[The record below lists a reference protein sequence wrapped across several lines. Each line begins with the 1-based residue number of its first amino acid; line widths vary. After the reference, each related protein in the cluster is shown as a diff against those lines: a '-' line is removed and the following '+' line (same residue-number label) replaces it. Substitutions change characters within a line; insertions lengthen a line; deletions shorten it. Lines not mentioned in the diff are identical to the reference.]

1 MKPASYAYHRADD
14 VRGAVELLAELGE
27 DAKILAGGQSLV
39 PMMNFRLARP
49 AALVDVGRVDGLSY
63 LHRDGEALR
72 VGALTTH
79 HAVETADLGE
89 YGVLARTA
97 RWIGHYP
104 IRARGTIGGSMAHA
118 DATAEWCVLAVLL
131 DAVIVAESVRGRREI
146 PAADFFLGTFTT
158 ALEPDEM
165 VVEVVFPRAAPYAA
179 LTEFAQR
186 KGDFAIV
193 AAAASVDLSPAGR
206 IDGARVVLGG
216 VDAVPV
222 RVEAAEHVLA
232 GAEPGPEVCKAAASE
247 AAAVIDP
254 GGDIHG
260 GPEYR
265 RRLTRT
271 LLFRALLETA
281 ALEQR
286 TEQPDQAEPGQGED
300 AGQARPETA
309 AGADEVG
316 SAGGEARDG

>member
-14 VRGAVELLAELGE
+14 VRDAVGLLAELGE
-27 DAKILAGGQSLV
+27 DAKVLAGGQSLV

-49 AALVDVGRVDGLSY
+49 TALVDVSRIPGLSY
-63 LHRDGEALR
+63 LRRDGAALR
-72 VGALTTH
+72 IGALTTH
-79 HAVETADLGE
+79 HAVETAPELEG
-89 YGVLARTA
+89 YGVLPRAA

-104 IRARGTIGGSMAHA
+104 IRARGTIGGSLAHS

-146 PAADFFLGTFTT
+146 PAAEFFLGTFTT
-158 ALEPDEM
+158 ALEPDEL
-165 VVEVVFPRAAPYAA
+165 VVEVVFPRPAPNAA

-193 AAAASVDLSPAGR
+193 AAAVSLDLSPDARVGR
-206 IDGARVVLGG
+206 GARVVLGG
-216 VDAVPV
+216 VDATPV
-222 RVEAAEHVLA
+222 RVDAAEQILT
-232 GAEPGPEVCKAAASE
+232 GAEPGPEVFAAAAD
-247 AAAVIDP
+247 AAGAAITP

-271 LLFRALLETA
+271 LVTRAL
-281 ALEQR
+281 
-286 TEQPDQAEPGQGED
+286 AE
-300 AGQARPETA
+300 A
-309 AGADEVG
+309 V
-316 SAGGEARDG
+316 S

>member
-1 MKPASYAYHRADD
+1 MKPASYAYHRASD
-14 VRGAVELLAELGE
+14 VRDAVELLAGLGE

-49 AALVDVGRVDGLSY
+49 TALVDVGRVDGLSY
-63 LHRDGEALR
+63 VRRDGDALR
-72 VGALTTH
+72 IGALTTH
-79 HAVETADLGE
+79 RTVETTGVE
-89 YGVLARTA
+89 GFGVLPRAA

-104 IRARGTIGGSMAHA
+104 IRARGTIGGSVAHA

-146 PAADFFLGTFTT
+146 AAAEFFLGTFTT

-165 VVEVVFPRAAPYAA
+165 VVEVVFPAPAPYAA
-179 LTEFAQR
+179 MTEFAQR

-193 AAAASVDLSPAGR
+193 AAAVAVDLSPDGR
-206 IDGARVVLGG
+206 VSGARVALGG
-216 VDAVPV
+216 VDATPV
-222 RVEAAEHVLA
+222 RVDAAEHTLT
-232 GAEPGPEVCKAAASE
+232 GAVPGEAAFAEAADAASR
-247 AAAVIDP
+247 AIAP

-271 LLFRALLETA
+271 LVTRALLEA
-281 ALEQR
+281 
-286 TEQPDQAEPGQGED
+286 TEG
-300 AGQARPETA
+300 AR
-309 AGADEVG
+309 
-316 SAGGEARDG
+316 

>member
-1 MKPASYAYHRADD
+1 MKPASYAYHRASE
-14 VRGAVELLAELGE
+14 VHGAVELLAELGE

-49 AALVDVGRVDGLSY
+49 TALVDVGRVDGLSY
-63 LHRDGEALR
+63 LRRSGTELR

-79 HAVETADLGE
+79 HAVETAALDGF
-89 YGVLARTA
+89 GVLPRTA

-104 IRARGTIGGSMAHA
+104 IRARGTVGGSLAHA

-146 PAADFFLGTFTT
+146 AAADFFLGTFTT

-165 VVEVVFPRAAPYAA
+165 VVEVVFPRPAPHAA

-193 AAAASVDLSPAGR
+193 AAAVSVDLSPGGR
-206 IDGARVVLGG
+206 RCDGARVALGG
-216 VDAVPV
+216 VDATPV
-222 RVEAAEHVLA
+222 RVDAAERILT
-232 GAEPGPEVCKAAASE
+232 GAEPGPEAFTAAAE
-247 AAAVIDP
+247 AAAQAIDP

-271 LLFRALLETA
+271 LVARAL
-281 ALEQR
+281 
-286 TEQPDQAEPGQGED
+286 AE
-300 AGQARPETA
+300 A
-309 AGADEVG
+309 V
-316 SAGGEARDG
+316 S